1 MTHSMYIESHNEF
14 LCSGM
19 AFGKSNSKQ
28 QNKERSV
35 KSKDTYDNP

>member
-1 MTHSMYIESHNEF
+1 VAHAMHIESHNEF
-14 LCSGM
+14 LYSGM

-28 QNKERSV
+28 QNKGRSV